1 MIFILSTSAEIQLEL
16 GRRLKQH
23 RLAQSLSQA
32 ELASMAGLSMGAVCN
47 LERRGQCSLET
58 FIRVVQ
64 TLGLAHE
71 LDSLFEWRNTSIAQM
86 ALAEQATRRQR
97 APRKTGGKGL
107 A

>member
-1 MIFILSTSAEIQLEL
+1 MLSTSAEIQFEL
-16 GRRLKQH
+16 ARRLKQH

-86 ALAEQATRRQR
+86 ALTEKIKRRQR
-97 APRKTGGKGL
+97 APRKVRSRAL
-107 A
+107 